1 MKLIVGRKVVI
12 SYLMVL
18 ILKDLQCLLAIYWHL
33 SCFDWQLIKSLAF
46 SEGAELFLETKHP
59 DCPHGDWQQVND

>member
-1 MKLIVGRKVVI
+1 
-12 SYLMVL
+12 MVL